1 MSLET
6 EYTPSSVSRHPVA
19 WYLDDYA
26 YRSRQARDTL
36 KGKLEKHHYGRGED
50 EYLLLASHSI
60 DAPLLVFIHGGY
72 WKALSAD
79 DCCMWA
85 PEVLAAG
92 CSFASINY
100 SLAPVA
106 TLERIVAQ
114 CRGAIEWLTLESA
127 LSPSRMVV
135 AGSSAGGHLAAMCT
149 TAHPQPQAITGA
161 ILISG
166 VFDLAPLL
174 ETTVNDPLMLTKA
187 DAIRLSPR
195 HLPVSPCD
203 NVVLA
208 WGQHETEAFA
218 SQSND
223 YAEHLRAGGLNP
235 VTIEVPDR
243 DHFDVIYDLVTPGT
257 PLGDA
262 TLNALGVITP

>member
-6 EYTPSSVSRHPVA
+6 EYSPSSVSRHPVA
-19 WYLDDYA
+19 WYIEDYA
-26 YRSRQARDTL
+26 RRSRHARDTL
-36 KGKLEKHHYGRGED
+36 RGKLEKHHYGRGED
-50 EYLLLASHSI
+50 EYLFLATHSI

-85 PEVLAAG
+85 PDVLAAG

-100 SLAPVA
+100 TLAPVA

-114 CRGAIEWLTLESA
+114 CRGAIDWLTLESA

-149 TAHPQPQAITGA
+149 TAHPQPHSVTGTV
-161 ILISG
+161 LISG
-166 VFDLAPLL
+166 VFDLVPLL
-174 ETTVNDPLMLTKA
+174 QTSVNDPLNLTKA
-187 DAIRLSPR
+187 DAMRLSPH

-203 NVVLA
+203 TVVIA
-208 WGQHETEAFA
+208 WGEHETEAFA
-218 SQSND
+218 SQSNN
-223 YAEHLRAGGLNP
+223 YAAHLRTAGINP
-235 VTIEVPDR
+235 VTMEVSDR

-262 TLNALGVITP
+262 TLNALGGNAP